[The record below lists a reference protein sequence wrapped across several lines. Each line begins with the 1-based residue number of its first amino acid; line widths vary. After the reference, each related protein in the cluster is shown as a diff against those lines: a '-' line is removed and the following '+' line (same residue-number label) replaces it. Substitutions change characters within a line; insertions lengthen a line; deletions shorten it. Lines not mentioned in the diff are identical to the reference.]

1 MIPAAGIEDQELAI
15 TAKRPGVNNPA
26 VTRGSNLGARTGCDR
41 KSLLGSTGTVRGA
54 ELANPRSVDRQ
65 TQMPAIRRECNR
77 GREPARVLQ
86 GGQVGARGVLL
97 DGAGVETGL
106 AGGGVE
112 PLLELGNEI
121 LEVVDLMRE
130 VRGALPLGVKGLRDG
145 GLFLLPLVD
154 QHVEAQLLVRE
165 RGEVTR

>member
-26 VTRGSNLGARTGCDR
+26 VARGSNLGARMGCDGQA
-41 KSLLGSTGTVRGA
+41 LLRATGAIRGP

-77 GREPARVLQ
+77 GREPAGVLQ
-86 GGQVGARGVLL
+86 SGQIGTRGVFL
-97 DGAGVETGL
+97 DGAGVEAGL
-106 AGGGVE
+106 PGGAVE
-112 PLLELGNEI
+112 ALLEPADEV
-121 LEVVDLMRE
+121 LEVVDLVRQ
-130 VRGALPLGVKGLRDG
+130 VRGALPLCVERLRDR

-154 QHVEAQLLVRE
+154 Q
-165 RGEVTR
+165 